1 MNHKKII
8 LLLPLVFIPL
18 ITLAYLFL
26 DKNIALWAIAHDQT
40 PIFLVAD
47 FISLFGEATF
57 PLIISALLWIFW
69 KFYKKSELLAAK
81 AGFFFLSIVI
91 TGVTANIVKA
101 IFGKARPILLKNED
115 EFGFSWF
122 VLPNDYDHHSF
133 PSGHT
138 TTAFT
143 IATALSLIFPKWW
156 PAFYAYAI
164 TIGFAR
170 IGAWDHY
177 PSDVLAG
184 ALYGTVLTLVLF
196 QWKRISFK
204 K

>member
-1 MNHKKII
+1 MTHKKIA
-8 LLLPLVFIPL
+8 LVLTAVTVPL
-18 ITLAYLFL
+18 IVLSYFFL
-26 DKNIALWAIAHDQT
+26 DVNIARWAIAHDGT
-40 PIFLVAD
+40 NVYHLSI
-47 FISLFGEATF
+47 FISHFGESTY
-57 PLIISALLWIFW
+57 PLIIAALLWLFW
-69 KFYKKSELLAAK
+69 KFRKKNEALAAR

-91 TGVTANIVKA
+91 TGVSANIVKG
-101 IFGKARPILLKNED
+101 IFGKARPILLKNDD
-115 EFGFSWF
+115 EFGFKWF

-143 IATALSLIFPKWW
+143 IATALSLMFPKWW

-170 IGAWDHY
+170 IGSWYHY

-184 ALYGTVLTLVLF
+184 ALYGTILTLVLF
-196 QWKRISFK
+196 HWKKISFK
-204 K
+204 